1 MIFPWP
7 EDVLG
12 EPPSAWV
19 WYTSTELDMR
29 DTSFKLD
36 AAEALINEFVLNLTA
51 RERLKDI
58 LLEATRGALLE
69 LGTPDDSYPAS
80 VSNAV
85 ERLSEAL
92 KTGGWAL
99 T

>member
-7 EDVLG
+7 ETTLG
-12 EPPSAWV
+12 APPQAWV

-36 AAEALINEFVLNLTA
+36 AAEALINELVVNLSY

-58 LLEATRGALLE
+58 LLEANREALLE
-69 LGTPDDSYPAS
+69 LGVPNDTYPAP
-80 VSNAV
+80 VANAV

-92 KTGGWAL
+92 IAGGW
-99 T
+99 TRT